1 MKEYLLVCKVLK
13 PVGLKGDLKVYT
25 YTTFK
30 DIRYKKG
37 SKLFYKNG
45 EDYIELIVKSFY
57 SKGGN
62 LDVIS
67 FKDLDEID
75 KVNFLLGKEIYALKD
90 DSLLNENEFYYS
102 DLTGLKVIDED
113 NNELGKVTSIE
124 EFPAQI
130 TLKIQKNSAKS
141 HFFVPFNDFFV
152 KEVNIKDGF
161 IKIHLIDGLL

>member
-45 EDYIELIVKSFY
+45 EDNIELTVKSFY

>member
-37 SKLFYKNG
+37 SKLFYKND
-45 EDYIELIVKSFY
+45 EDYIELTVKSFY

-67 FKDLDEID
+67 FRDLDEID

>member
-45 EDYIELIVKSFY
+45 EDYIELTIKSFY

-130 TLKIQKNSAKS
+130 TLKIQKNSAKN

>member
-45 EDYIELIVKSFY
+45 EDYIELTVKSFY

-130 TLKIQKNSAKS
+130 TLKIQKNFAKS
-141 HFFVPFNDFFV
+141 HFFVPFNDFFI
-152 KEVNIKDGF
+152 KKVNIKDGF

>member
-13 PVGLKGDLKVYT
+13 PVGLKGDLKIYT

-45 EDYIELIVKSFY
+45 EDYIELTVKSFY

-90 DSLLNENEFYYS
+90 DSLLN
-102 DLTGLKVIDED
+102 
-113 NNELGKVTSIE
+113 
-124 EFPAQI
+124 
-130 TLKIQKNSAKS
+130 
-141 HFFVPFNDFFV
+141 
-152 KEVNIKDGF
+152 
-161 IKIHLIDGLL
+161 

>member
-45 EDYIELIVKSFY
+45 EDYIELTVKSFY

-90 DSLLNENEFYYS
+90 DSILNENEFYYS

>member
-45 EDYIELIVKSFY
+45 EDYIELTVKSFY

-90 DSLLNENEFYYS
+90 DSLLNKNEFYYS

>member
-37 SKLFYKNG
+37 SKLFYKTD
-45 EDYIELIVKSFY
+45 EDYKELTVKSFY
-57 SKGGN
+57 PKGGN

-75 KVNFLLGKEIYALKD
+75 KVNFLLSKEIYALKD

-102 DLTGLKVIDED
+102 DLTGLKVIDEE

>member
-45 EDYIELIVKSFY
+45 EDYIELTVKSFY

-102 DLTGLKVIDED
+102 DLTDLKVIDED

>member
-45 EDYIELIVKSFY
+45 EDYIELTVKSFY

-124 EFPAQI
+124 EFPAQT

>member
-37 SKLFYKNG
+37 SKLFYKND
-45 EDYIELIVKSFY
+45 EDYKELTVKSFY

>member
-37 SKLFYKNG
+37 SKLFYKND
-45 EDYIELIVKSFY
+45 EDYIELTVKSFY

>member
-25 YTTFK
+25 FTTFK

-37 SKLFYKNG
+37 SKLFYKND
-45 EDYIELIVKSFY
+45 EDYKELTVKSFY

>member
-45 EDYIELIVKSFY
+45 EDYIELTVKSFY

-102 DLTGLKVIDED
+102 DLTGLKVIDEE
-113 NNELGKVTSIE
+113 NNELGKVISIE